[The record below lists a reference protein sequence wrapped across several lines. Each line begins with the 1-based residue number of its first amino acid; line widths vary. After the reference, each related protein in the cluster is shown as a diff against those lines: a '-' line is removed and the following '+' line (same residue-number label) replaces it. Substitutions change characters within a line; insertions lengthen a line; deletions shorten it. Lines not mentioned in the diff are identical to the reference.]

1 MIRKM
6 KNKKNLI
13 ALFILMM
20 TSFQLLATELYFDD
34 YYDTDQ
40 VDCTP
45 AVQAMLCD
53 AQESAVEKII
63 FTKGIYHFYP
73 DLAHEEF
80 CFISNHDDGLRRILF
95 PIKNMENLTI
105 DGGGAEFIFHGLMI
119 PFVISKSNN
128 IEVEN
133 LSIDW
138 ELPLHSE
145 AKVIAV
151 NEEDKSFDIEISSK
165 YPYEIR
171 NDKLF
176 FLKEGGYEHDLGNAI
191 FFDAE
196 TKTVLYN
203 TGRYGSLYVNDRKVE
218 TYNKEA
224 ITHLY
229 DVDTHAPMFRRQHKE
244 YSLVAQYISPGVVR
258 LSNVR
263 KDLPPVGSI
272 LVAKGTHGS
281 DRNAPAFW
289 LQESINVTFNAIDVF
304 HTGGMGLIA
313 ELCQDIDL
321 HQFNVKLRDNSDRYV
336 SSTADATH
344 FINCSGHITMDSCT
358 YSNMLDDATN
368 VHGMYLRVNQI
379 LDNHTIGVNVGHF
392 QQANAPFALEGDD
405 IGFVNAAA
413 GFSPYSN
420 NKLVKLEKVN
430 SRYYKLTFKDKIE
443 ADCQKGDLIENIT
456 RNPTFSATNC
466 VVKNNRARG
475 FLISTP
481 AGTTIENCYFSTM
494 MSAILMPV
502 EFGFWYE
509 SGRAADV
516 TIKKNTFGDC
526 AYGGAPFPVIFI
538 TTSNYKSGF
547 KDMDTQPIAA
557 FKNINILDNTFKTF
571 SNYILGAKDVD
582 GLQFSNNT
590 VELSHSWPPIYPDLP
605 GIKINN
611 CRRIKLQNVKG
622 LTLSIDDYSSK
633 ELHKL

>member
-1 MIRKM
+1 M
-6 KNKKNLI
+6 KNYKNII
-13 ALFILMM
+13 ALIGIMLI
-20 TSFQLLATELYFDD
+20 SFQLSASVLHFDD
-34 YYDTDQ
+34 YYSTDQ
-40 VDCTP
+40 KDCTP
-45 AVQAMLCD
+45 AVQAMLRD
-53 AQESAVEKII
+53 VENSKVEKII
-63 FTKGIYHFYP
+63 FSKGVYHFYP

-95 PIKNMENLTI
+95 PINKMKNLTI
-105 DGGGAEFIFHGLMI
+105 DGGDAEFIFHGLMI
-119 PFVISKSNN
+119 PFVISESSN
-128 IEVEN
+128 IKVQN

-145 AKVIAV
+145 ATVVAV
-151 NEEDKSFDIEISSK
+151 DEAEKSFDIKISNK

-176 FLKEGGYEHDLGNAI
+176 FLKEGGYEHDLGSAI

-196 TKTVLYN
+196 TKAVLYN
-203 TGRYGSLYVNDRKVE
+203 TGRYGGLYVNDRKVE
-218 TYNKEA
+218 TYNNEA

-229 DVDTHAPMFRRQHKE
+229 EVDTHAPMFRRQNKE
-244 YSLVAQYISPGVVR
+244 YSLVAQSISPGIVR

-289 LQESINVTFNAIDVF
+289 LQESNNITFNHINIF
-304 HTGGMGLIA
+304 HTGGMGIIA

-344 FINCSGHITMDSCT
+344 FINCSGHISMDSCT

-368 VHGMYLRVNQI
+368 VHGMYMRISQL
-379 LDNHTIGVNVGHF
+379 LDDHTIGVNVGHF

-405 IGFVNAAA
+405 IGFVNVTT
-413 GFSPYSN
+413 GFSPYAN
-420 NKLVKLEKVN
+420 NELVKLEKVN
-430 SRYYKLTFKDKIE
+430 SRYYRLTFKDKIE
-443 ADCQKGDLIENIT
+443 ADCKKGDLIENLT
-456 RNPTFSATNC
+456 RNPIFSAENC
-466 VVKNNRARG
+466 VIKNNRARG

-509 SGRAADV
+509 SGRAAEV
-516 TIKKNTFGDC
+516 TIKNNTFGDC

-547 KDMDTQPIAA
+547 KDMSTRPLAA

-582 GLQFSNNT
+582 GLQFTNNT
-590 VELSHSWPPIYPDLP
+590 VELSHSWPAIYPDLP
-605 GIKINN
+605 GIKISN
-611 CRRIKLQNVKG
+611 CRKIRLQDVKD

-633 ELHKL
+633 QLE